1 MLYTYYYLQSMKKT
15 LKNQIG
21 WTTMEYIV
29 GALLIISIVTAVVG
43 MVQNGLEAKGKAV
56 EGALGK

>member
-1 MLYTYYYLQSMKKT
+1 MKKS

-43 MVQNGLEAKGKAV
+43 MVQDGLNKKAEAVKN
-56 EGALGK
+56 ALGN